1 MLFQEERL
9 HYYTFDLDHN
19 AVKNYGTEDCSS
31 SLLRWQVKSALFKYL
46 DKKFITTDS
55 DKYYN
60 FKHDNI
66 IILITNDENKIE
78 EISHFLHTLL
88 QDDKLV
94 NIYLASRLNNHVDKD
109 HEVFTTELNK
119 FYDYYILEKE
129 LSNSNEIRKKV
140 KL

>member
-1 MLFQEERL
+1 MRFNEERL

-19 AVKNYGTEDCSS
+19 AVKSYETKDCSA
-31 SLLRWQVKSALFKYL
+31 SLLRWQIKSALFKYL
-46 DKKFITTDS
+46 NKKFIPTDS

-78 EISHFLHTLL
+78 EISHFLHILL
-88 QDDKLV
+88 QNEKMV
-94 NIYLASRLNNHVDKD
+94 NIYLASQLHNHSDKD
-109 HEVFTTELNK
+109 HEVFTNELNK